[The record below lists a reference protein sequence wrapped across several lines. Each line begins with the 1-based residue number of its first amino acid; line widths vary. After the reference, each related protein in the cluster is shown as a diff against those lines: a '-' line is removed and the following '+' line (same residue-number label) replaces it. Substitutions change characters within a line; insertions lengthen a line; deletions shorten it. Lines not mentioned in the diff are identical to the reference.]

1 MTQSIAKKES
11 MSKILWLH
19 CISPLHV
26 GAGRGVGYID
36 LPIMREKVTNWPF
49 VPGSSIKGV
58 IADHFDASKE
68 QNRRDC
74 ELKRAAFG
82 QTDNQEQQG
91 SNSGSLVFTDARL
104 VCLPVRSLYG
114 TFTWCTSP
122 LCLARLARDFEA
134 CGVAVPSNPLAIFAE
149 AKDNK
154 NAILIPNNSSCLTD
168 GSKRVYLE
176 DLDFEVQECDA
187 VLKWGEAIANAVFP
201 DADASWR
208 DEFMKRFSVV
218 SDEIF
223 SFLCETATQIDARIR
238 IQPDSKTVAE
248 GALWYE
254 ESLPAETIL
263 AGLAW
268 CDAVYR
274 NKDAATQGTLFEK
287 FCTEPLALQVGGKAS
302 VGRGRV
308 HVCFQKGA

>member
-26 GAGRGVGYID
+26 GAGRGLGYID

-68 QNRRDC
+68 QDRDEC
-74 ELKRAAFG
+74 KLKLAAFG
-82 QTDNQEQQG
+82 RTDDPKQQG

-122 LCLARLARDFEA
+122 LCLARLARDFKA
-134 CGVAVPSNPLAIFAE
+134 CGVAVPSDPLPIFSE
-149 AKDNK
+149 DKK
-154 NAILIPNNSSCLTD
+154 EHAILVPSQDSCLLD
-168 GSKRVYLE
+168 NNKVYLE
-176 DLDFEVQECDA
+176 DLDFEAKESDA
-187 VLKWGEAIANAVFP
+187 VRKWGEAMADAVFP
-201 DADASWR
+201 DEDASWR
-208 DEFMKRFSVV
+208 KEFMKRFSVV

-238 IQPDSKTVAE
+238 IQPDSKTVAD

-263 AGLAW
+263 AGIAW

-274 NKDAATQGTLFEK
+274 KDVATQETLFKE

-308 HVCFQKGA
+308 HVRFQKGA